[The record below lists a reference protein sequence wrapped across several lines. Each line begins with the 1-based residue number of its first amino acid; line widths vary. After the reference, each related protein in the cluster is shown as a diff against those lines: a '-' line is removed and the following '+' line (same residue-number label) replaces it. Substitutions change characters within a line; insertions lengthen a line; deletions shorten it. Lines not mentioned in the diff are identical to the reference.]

1 MDEQRT
7 HNRSPY
13 SCRVSCEVMGEH
25 PHSPEKVA
33 TQGEMV
39 DLSNGGMRIRNV
51 KLKVGNLIQVRIP
64 ASEHSVYVPV
74 LAEVRWVRQRE
85 PGIYDAG
92 LKFLI

>member
-1 MDEQRT
+1 MDEQRAY
-7 HNRSPY
+7 NRSPY

-25 PHSPEKVA
+25 PHSPQEVV
-33 TQGEMV
+33 TEGEIV
-39 DLSNGGMRIRNV
+39 DLSNGGMRLRNM

-74 LAEVRWVRQRE
+74 LAEVRWIRQGE
-85 PGIYDAG
+85 FGIYDAG